1 MLTNVR
7 HTNFATESTLDF
19 EAKATRVV
27 TASPDGP
34 VKHTFI
40 PTLLEHPSGHLLLT
54 CRWDAEGGLEGDDTN
69 EQALYFSSDAG
80 DTWTMANHGLPIV
93 TIANGTPH
101 ERRSALTHSF
111 LFHDLD
117 GRTWLYYSINQPFTW
132 GADRPNRSTGG
143 EVLINQPLTRGADRP
158 NRSTGGGEI
167 RKIEITF
174 DGETWVTTGDSTV
187 AWGFLQPVADG
198 AGGLARDVRL
208 VIQSGILRLR
218 DGRLLMAVGGR
229 STVREPEGAFWR
241 LNRCWVL
248 ESTDDGTTWSES
260 HFIAGS
266 DSLCCA
272 EPTIVETSVPGELI
286 CIMRVQYATGAEMV
300 RSDSYDGGRTWSAPV
315 PTGLPNSGTSG
326 TRPFMV
332 RLRNGMFV
340 LLDCS
345 EHGNVGRTGASLYLA
360 DEADLRR
367 NRWSLVKTILVEGAG
382 TYTAPPFTAGGYG
395 WVTELQTG
403 EIVVLTG
410 TFHREEQHINFAKV
424 PLEWLAGTVVEP
436 VAVNDNSADDR
447 PTLRAR
453 GATPDGKSLHFSNAR
468 GRARATS
475 FGGGDGYPI
484 DVTLGHCIEE
494 LPTSSEFHFC
504 RVGTSLGRW
513 PAFSVTARPAVNGNF
528 WLHDNRGWVDT
539 GTAIPLNRWV
549 RLRCIFRSPLQV
561 SVTLDESPLGDG
573 SYLTRTTG
581 RPDSLIIGA
590 LEIADDPCSIFLG
603 EVTYAT
609 PGPPPAWRSIMTDNT
624 ATATDSETL

>member
-1 MLTNVR
+1 MLPTAR
-7 HTNFATESTLDF
+7 HTNFATETARDF

-27 TASPDGP
+27 TASPEGP

-40 PTLLEHPSGHLLLT
+40 PTLMEHPSGHLLLT
-54 CRWDAEGGLEGDDTN
+54 CRWDAQGGLEGDDTN

-80 DTWTMANHGLPIV
+80 NTWTMANYGRPIV
-93 TIANGTPH
+93 TIADGTPH

-117 GRTWLYYSINQPFTW
+117 GRTWLYYSVNQPFTW
-132 GADRPNRSTGG
+132 
-143 EVLINQPLTRGADRP
+143 GADRP

-174 DGETWVTTGDSTV
+174 DGDTWVPSGDCTV

-198 AGGLARDVRL
+198 VGGLAHDVRL
-208 VIQSGILRLR
+208 VIQSGILRLH

-229 STVREPEGAFWR
+229 STVPEPEGAFWR

-248 ESTDDGTTWSES
+248 ESTDDGRTWSES

-286 CIMRVQYATGAEMV
+286 CMMRVQYATGAEMV
-300 RSDSYDGGRTWSAPV
+300 RSDSHDGGRTWSAPV
-315 PTGLPNSGTSG
+315 PAGLPNSGTSG

-332 RLRNGMFV
+332 RLRNGMV
-340 LLDCS
+340 ALLDCS
-345 EHGNVGRTGASLYLA
+345 EHGNVGRTGASLYLT
-360 DEADLRR
+360 DEAGLRK
-367 NRWSLVKTILVEGAG
+367 NRWNLVKTILIEGAG
-382 TYTAPPFTAGGYG
+382 TYTAPPLTAGGYG
-395 WVTELQTG
+395 WITELQTG
-403 EIVVLTG
+403 EIAVLTG
-410 TFHREEQHINFAKV
+410 TFHREEQHINFSTV

-447 PTLRAR
+447 PTLTSQPT
-453 GATPDGKSLHFSNAR
+453 TPDGKSLHFGNAR

-475 FGGGDGYPI
+475 FGSGDEYPL
-484 DVTLGHCIEE
+484 DLTLVHYIEA

-513 PAFSVTARPAVNGNF
+513 STFSVTARPAVNGNI

-549 RLRCIFRSPLQV
+549 RLRCSFTSPLQV
-561 SVTLDESPLGDG
+561 SVTVDDSPLGNG
-573 SYLTRTTG
+573 SYLTRTTA
-581 RPDSLIIGA
+581 RPDSLIIGG

-603 EVTYAT
+603 EVSYAT
-609 PGPPPAWRSIMTDNT
+609 PGPPPIEGAS
-624 ATATDSETL
+624 

>member
-1 MLTNVR
+1 MLTNVQ
-7 HTNFATESTLDF
+7 HTNFATESPRDF
-19 EAKATRVV
+19 EARPTRVV
-27 TASPDGP
+27 TASPHGP

-54 CRWDAEGGLEGDDTN
+54 CRWDAHGGLEGDDTN

-80 DTWTMANHGLPIV
+80 NTWTMANHGLPVV

-101 ERRSALTHSF
+101 ERPSSLTHSF
-111 LFHDLD
+111 LFHDLN

-143 EVLINQPLTRGADRP
+143 
-158 NRSTGGGEI
+158 GEI

-174 DGETWVTTGDSTV
+174 DGDTWVPTGDSTV
-187 AWGFLQPVADG
+187 VWGFMQPVADG

-229 STVREPEGAFWR
+229 STVPEPEGAFWR

-300 RSDSYDGGRTWSAPV
+300 RSDSNDGGRTWSAPV

-332 RLRNGMFV
+332 RLRNGMFA

-345 EHGNVGRTGASLYLA
+345 EHGDVGRTGASLYLS
-360 DEADLRR
+360 DEAYLRK
-367 NRWSLVKTILVEGAG
+367 NRWNLVKTILIEGAG
-382 TYTAPPFTAGGYG
+382 TYTDPPFTAGGYG
-395 WVTELQTG
+395 WITELQTG
-403 EIVVLTG
+403 EIAVLTG
-410 TFHREEQHINFAKV
+410 TFHREEQHINFSKV

-436 VAVNDNSADDR
+436 VAVNDNCADDR
-447 PTLRAR
+447 PTLRWSA
-453 GATPDGKSLHFSNAR
+453 AAPDGPSLHFRNAR

-475 FGGGDGYPI
+475 FGSGDAYPI
-484 DVTLGHCIEE
+484 GVTLTHYIEE

-513 PAFSVTARPAVNGNF
+513 PAFSVTARPAVNGNI

-539 GTAIPLNRWV
+539 GTAIPVNRWV
-549 RLRCIFRSPLQV
+549 RLRCTFTSPLQV
-561 SVTLDESPLGDG
+561 SVTLDESPLGNG

-581 RPDSLIIGA
+581 RPDSLIIGG
-590 LEIADDPCSIFLG
+590 LEIADDPCNIFLG
-603 EVTYAT
+603 EVTYTT
-609 PGPPPAWRSIMTDNT
+609 PGPPPAWRRIMTDET
-624 ATATDSETL
+624 ATATDSEAL